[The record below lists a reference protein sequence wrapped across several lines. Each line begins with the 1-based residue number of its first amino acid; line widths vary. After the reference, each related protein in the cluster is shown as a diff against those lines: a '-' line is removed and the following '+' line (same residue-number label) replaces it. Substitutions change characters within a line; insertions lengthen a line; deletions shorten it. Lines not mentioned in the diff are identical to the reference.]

1 MKITREQ
8 LKHLIAETIR
18 EERGVLLEMEPM
30 SGNYEHPGDQGVSG
44 AQRPQYDGREL
55 HRQETEDLLKV
66 LQDLYHLG
74 QKSSQLHDMLCNEDR
89 LEPEVVEKITLASDA
104 IGHLFDSVLYEKT
117 KGNVQE

>member
-8 LKHLIAETIR
+8 LKQLIAETIR

-30 SGNYEHPGDQGVSG
+30 SGAYEHPGDRAGPG
-44 AQRPQYDGREL
+44 AERPQHDGRDR
-55 HRQETEDLLKV
+55 HREETEDLLKI

-104 IGHLFDSVLYEKT
+104 IGQLFDSVLYEKT
-117 KGNVQE
+117 KGNVQ